1 MRALIIDDSRTMRI
15 IISKIV
21 RELGFETGDAGHGG
35 EALEWI
41 SANGF
46 PELVCCDWNMP
57 EMNGL
62 EFVKAAR
69 ELPGNEVMQIM
80 MITTESEA
88 ENVMAALE
96 SGANEYLMKPF
107 TKESIQDKLSILGL
121 TT

>member
-1 MRALIIDDSRTMRI
+1 MRALIVDDSRTMRI

-21 RELGFETGDAGHGG
+21 KELGFETGDAGHGG
-35 EALEWI
+35 EALDWI
-41 SANGF
+41 ANNGF

-69 ELPGNEVMQIM
+69 ELPGNEAMQIM

-107 TKESIQDKLSILGL
+107 TKESIQDKMSILGL
-121 TT
+121 AP